1 MRPSAGRA
9 AGRAVVVAVALL
21 ITALMSGCGGGEQ
34 ASGSAVTGT
43 VTTPTPMVSAS
54 DFGLYLDQLPGS
66 VDAWTEVGETS
77 SDEEPPIDRSN
88 SPIPES
94 CLSEGFDGGTD
105 DYLQSFIGSL
115 RGLAVFLNVKAW
127 TGVPRGAMAGW
138 RNRLRD
144 CEGSSVVLLPLDVPF
159 QEEPGI
165 IPGGT
170 RQLRFLKARTV
181 GTFGVESYSQVV
193 VPQANLPV
201 VSHGYTYWIQ
211 RRDILVSVGVNQ
223 FSTDPD
229 EIALLQQRLGDPA
242 LKNVLDEVF
251 QLVIERVN
259 DTVPEPTGTRTG
271 QPAATPAPSGSP
283 DREAVF
289 HQQVTAAYQ
298 DIIDSY
304 ADYGAT
310 AVVCETAISK
320 VNPDYATAAVCP
332 ATPDDLVQGGHTYFN
347 WTGSVWQ
354 KMAEPGG
361 DPFIECLVPHAV
373 AVELTRE
380 QSPTDADCRA
390 GGFPRP
396 G

>member
-1 MRPSAGRA
+1 
-9 AGRAVVVAVALL
+9 
-21 ITALMSGCGGGEQ
+21 
-34 ASGSAVTGT
+34 
-43 VTTPTPMVSAS
+43 MVSAS

-229 EIALLQQRLGDPA
+229 EIALLQQRLGD
-242 LKNVLDEVF
+242 
-251 QLVIERVN
+251 
-259 DTVPEPTGTRTG
+259 
-271 QPAATPAPSGSP
+271 
-283 DREAVF
+283 
-289 HQQVTAAYQ
+289 
-298 DIIDSY
+298 
-304 ADYGAT
+304 
-310 AVVCETAISK
+310 
-320 VNPDYATAAVCP
+320 
-332 ATPDDLVQGGHTYFN
+332 
-347 WTGSVWQ
+347 
-354 KMAEPGG
+354 G
-361 DPFIECLVPHAV
+361 DGAV
-373 AVELTRE
+373 AIDP
-380 QSPTDADCRA
+380 QGADAIQHGID
-390 GGFPRP
+390 
-396 G
+396 